1 METDHNIYRPGSI
14 ISFFTSLYRDG
25 FRNMTWGKPL
35 VWLILLK
42 LIILF
47 GILRVFFFKPAMG
60 GLSDAQKSEKVGSA
74 LTQTHN
80 TDTLNLLTE

>member
-1 METDHNIYRPGSI
+1 MSRLV
-14 ISFFTSLYRDG
+14 SFFASLYRDG

-47 GILRVFFFKPAMG
+47 GILRVFFFKPAMR
-60 GLSDAQKSEKVGSA
+60 GLTDQEKSEKVGAA
-74 LTQTHN
+74 LTQPHN
-80 TDTLNLLTE
+80 TDTLNLLTD

>member
-1 METDHNIYRPGSI
+1 MSRLV
-14 ISFFTSLYRDG
+14 SFFASLYRDG

-47 GILRVFFFKPAMG
+47 GILRVFFFKPAMR
-60 GLSDAQKSEKVGSA
+60 GLTDQEKSEKVGA
-74 LTQTHN
+74 VLTQPHN